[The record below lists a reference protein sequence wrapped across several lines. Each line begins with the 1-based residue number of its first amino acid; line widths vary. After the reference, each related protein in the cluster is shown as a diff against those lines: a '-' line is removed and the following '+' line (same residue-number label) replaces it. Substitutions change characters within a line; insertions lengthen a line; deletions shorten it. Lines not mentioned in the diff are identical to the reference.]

1 MKMFLSGLLSLRQAV
16 WGTTAYALT
25 VYWRQCKYVELEEC
39 NVLSGNAQKY
49 LLVFCFRTAMQWN
62 VNKPEWTGFFQGL
75 PRKFVSNNFHNY
87 ALDLQSCRKA
97 LEVRRLLRQ
106 LKRSSVKLLPLS
118 LCFFSEFIC
127 AETESER
134 VQYESV
140 LDMKD

>member
-1 MKMFLSGLLSLRQAV
+1 MKMFLSGLLSLRQAI

-25 VYWRQCKYVELEEC
+25 VYWRQGRYVELEEC

-62 VNKPEWTGFFQGL
+62 VNKSEWTGFFQGL
-75 PRKFVSNNFHNY
+75 PRKYVSNHFHNY

-106 LKRSSVKLLPLS
+106 LKRSSVKLLPLCVSS
-118 LCFFSEFIC
+118 LNSFVQRQRER
-127 AETESER
+127 ER